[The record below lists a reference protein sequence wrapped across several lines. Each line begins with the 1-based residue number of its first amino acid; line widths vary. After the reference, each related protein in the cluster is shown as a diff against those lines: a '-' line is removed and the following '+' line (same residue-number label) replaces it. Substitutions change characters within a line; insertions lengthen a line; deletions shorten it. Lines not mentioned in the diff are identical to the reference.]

1 MKKTSKNLP
10 KGVFAILPILLGFML
25 VFLAV
30 LPVRMPVTGTH
41 IGPLI
46 VLTVIFHS
54 AVKYP
59 SLLPSFVVFLLG
71 LGFDMLSS
79 GPLGFWALIYLACHM
94 ISSSQ
99 KLLLEKEKLL
109 TSLLAFVFIACLC
122 AFLSWGLGSIFYGQ
136 ISPYKETLFGVV
148 TAILIYPLIYF
159 ILMPVDRRFHAGS
172 LQGFGRA

>member
-1 MKKTSKNLP
+1 MKKTSRNLP
-10 KGVFAILPILLGFML
+10 KGVIATLPVVLGLLL

-30 LPVRMPVTGTH
+30 LPVRMPVTGEH

-46 VLTVIFHS
+46 VLTVIFHA

-59 SLLPSFVVFLLG
+59 ALLPSFAVFVLG

-99 KLLLEKEKLL
+99 KNLLGKEKLL
-109 TSLLAFVFIACLC
+109 TSALAFLVIACVC
-122 AFLSWGLGSIFYGQ
+122 GFLSWGLGSIFYGQ
-136 ISPYKETLFGVV
+136 IFPYKETLFGVF
-148 TAILIYPLIYF
+148 TAILLYPLIYL
-159 ILMPVDRRFHAGS
+159 ILLPVDRRFYQSS

>member
-1 MKKTSKNLP
+1 MKKISKILP
-10 KGVFAILPILLGFML
+10 RGVFATLPFVLGVLLVL
-25 VFLAV
+25 LAV

-59 SLLPSFVVFLLG
+59 SLLPSFAVFLLG

-94 ISSSQ
+94 ISSHQ
-99 KLLLEKEKLL
+99 KTLLGKEKLL
-109 TSLLAFVFIACLC
+109 TSVLAFAVIACVC

-136 ISPYKETLFGVV
+136 IAPYKETVFGVL
-148 TAILIYPLIYF
+148 TAVLIYPLTYF
-159 ILMPVDRRFHAGS
+159 FLLPVDRRFYLSS